1 MKPLDRQ
8 SNDRARFGPG
18 RLGAGLLLGLAAW
31 LLAVGCSPLRLLG
44 PKQRLLTKIAVESE
58 GLSTAQQERML
69 TLVQQKP
76 NRTIPIP
83 KLAIYQF
90 GHSLYDSTRIE
101 RKISGI
107 KSKYANELANA
118 QGDSA
123 RTGKLLAR
131 RDRRLARKR
140 TALEKGNSIMR
151 LGEPPVIYDPALS
164 QRTVDQL
171 TTYLRSQG
179 YFRAHASYTDSAR
192 SKPSL
197 LASTLRA
204 VGLRKPVRQVP
215 LRDSAGGRLHRLVT
229 VTYQVAEGHEFTLS
243 RLTRSIPDSGV
254 AQVVTRAQG
263 ATLLHV
269 GNAYN
274 EDLIG
279 QERQR
284 IETLLKN
291 AGYYDFRSQY
301 ITLEADTSFE
311 KGQVRLRL
319 QIASPPGGHRA
330 YRLRD
335 VVVISDV
342 TQARALRLA
351 SGDTTRPGRRRLRQ
365 AAATDTTTLAGQTT
379 AGAAASG
386 TGRIST
392 AALPAGVTPAA
403 VADTLAARRLR
414 RTGRALVPR
423 DTLRQDSVLFLSR
436 GPAAISPSILARQI
450 AVRPNQLFNLTRTQ
464 RTQRQLSNLDM
475 FRFNTLSYRK
485 VAAPDATDAGE
496 ALAADSSRQLTATSP
511 PSQRPT
517 PAAPGYLDA
526 IITTSPSPRFSE
538 TAEFGGTY
546 VATKVGPF
554 GNLRLKWRNP
564 FGGAEVLELS
574 ARAGLEGQLAR
585 IGDNNT
591 TDAVYTVQYG
601 ATAAL
606 VVPQFLVPFH
616 LGNFLVN
623 DQPRTRFALSTTYTS
638 SPYYTRSNT
647 EFTFDYLWQTSAYQ
661 QYVFTPVDLGIV
673 STPYTSDFYQKRLDS
688 LRIYQGSP
696 LYRSFQPIYEPS
708 FSFTSIYNSNDLNQ
722 TRNAHFLRIFGE
734 LGGLTRG
741 AYRNQKWFADTKLSV
756 YNFVKVSVDYRR
768 YYKLSPQTYLAWRLN
783 GGLAHALTTTP
794 DTTGEHG
801 HGTVDRYILP
811 YDKYFFVGGSN
822 SVRAWSPRRLGT
834 GSYATRLPNG
844 SRDYYTEQPGEVLL
858 EGSVEYR
865 FPVYSFIKGALFTDF
880 GNVWT
885 LQPDTNRPG
894 AEFLVDRFYK
904 QFAVAS
910 GFGLRMDFT
919 FLILRFDIATKVYDP
934 TNEQPW
940 RLNNALRQTTNQTV
954 INVGLGYPF

>member
-1 MKPLDRQ
+1 LKPLERQ

-18 RLGAGLLLGLAAW
+18 RLGAWLLLGLAAL
-31 LLAVGCSPLRLLG
+31 LLAVGCSPLRLLA
-44 PKQRLLTKIAVESE
+44 PKQRLLTKIVVESE
-58 GLSTAQQERML
+58 GLSTAQQERLL

-76 NRTIPIP
+76 NRNIPIP
-83 KLAIYQF
+83 KLAIYQL
-90 GHSLYDSTRIE
+90 GHSFYDSARIE
-101 RKISGI
+101 RKIAAI
-107 KSKYANELANA
+107 RSKYANRLASA

-123 RTGKLLAR
+123 RTGKLLAL

-151 LGEPPVIYDPALS
+151 LGEPPVIYDYTLS
-164 QRTVDQL
+164 QRTVQQL

-179 YFRAHASYTDSAR
+179 YFRARVGFTDSAR
-192 SKPSL
+192 SKPTFIASL
-197 LASTLRA
+197 LRK
-204 VGLRKPVRQVP
+204 VGLRKPVRPVP
-215 LRDSAGGRLHRLVT
+215 LRDSMGGRLHRLVT
-229 VTYQVAEGHEFTLS
+229 VTYEVAEGHEFTLS

-254 AQVVTRAQG
+254 AQVVRRARG

-269 GNAYN
+269 GSAYN
-274 EDLIG
+274 EDVIG

-284 IETLLKN
+284 LETLLKN

-330 YRLRD
+330 YLLRD

-351 SGDTTRPGRRRLRQ
+351 SGDTTRRGRRQLLRAAAAANTTALPGHTPAQQ
-365 AAATDTTTLAGQTT
+365 AAA
-379 AGAAASG
+379 G

-392 AALPAGVTPAA
+392 AAMPVGVTPAA
-403 VADTLAARRLR
+403 VSDTLTARRLR
-414 RTGRALVPR
+414 RVGRPLVPR
-423 DTLRQDSVLFLSR
+423 DTLRQDSILFLSR
-436 GPAAISPSILARQI
+436 GPAAISPRILARQI
-450 AVRPNQLFNLTRTQ
+450 AVRPDQYYSLTRTQ
-464 RTQRQLSNLDM
+464 RTQHQLSALDM
-475 FRFNTLSYRK
+475 YRFNTLSYRK
-485 VAAPDATDAGE
+485 VAAPAGDPGE
-496 ALAADSSRQLTATSP
+496 VPAADSSRQLTPISP
-511 PSQRPT
+511 ITRPT
-517 PAAPGYLDA
+517 PSAPGYLDA

-606 VVPQFLVPFH
+606 VVPQFLTPFH
-616 LGNFLVN
+616 LGNLLAD

-647 EFTFDYLWQTSAYQ
+647 EFTFDYLWQESAYQ
-661 QYVFTPVDLGIV
+661 QYIFTPVDLGIV
-673 STPYTSDFYQKRLDS
+673 STPYTSPFYQKRLDS
-688 LRIYQGSP
+688 LRIFQGSP
-696 LYRSFQPIYEPS
+696 LYRSFRPIYEPS
-708 FSFTSIYNSNDLNQ
+708 FSFTSLYNSNDLNQ
-722 TRNAHFLRIFGE
+722 TRNARFLRLFVE

-741 AYRNQKWFADTKLSV
+741 AYRNTDWFKNTKLSV
-756 YNFVKVSVDYRR
+756 YNFAKISVDYRR

-844 SRDYYTEQPGEVLL
+844 ERDYYTEQPGEVLL

-885 LQPDTNRPG
+885 LQPDANRPG
-894 AEFLVDRFYK
+894 AEFLPDRFYK

-910 GFGLRMDFT
+910 GFGIRMDFT
-919 FLILRFDIATKVYDP
+919 FLILRFDVATKVYDP
-934 TNEQPW
+934 TDPASW
-940 RLNNALRQTTNQTV
+940 RIRNALRTTKNQTV

>member
-1 MKPLDRQ
+1 M
-8 SNDRARFGPG
+8 
-18 RLGAGLLLGLAAW
+18 
-31 LLAVGCSPLRLLG
+31 GCSPLRLLG

-90 GHSLYDSTRIE
+90 GHSFYDSARIE

-107 KSKYANELANA
+107 KSKYADQLANA

-131 RDRRLARKR
+131 RDRLLTRKR

-151 LGEPPVIYDPALS
+151 LGEPPVIYDPTLS

-171 TTYLRSQG
+171 TTYLRAQG
-179 YFRAHASYTDSAR
+179 YFRAHVGFTDSAR

-197 LASTLRA
+197 IASALRT
-204 VGLRKPVRQVP
+204 VGLRKPVRPVP

-229 VTYQVAEGHEFTLS
+229 VTYEVAEGHGFTLS

-254 AQVVTRAQG
+254 AQVVSRAQA

-269 GNAYN
+269 GDAYN

-284 IETLLKN
+284 LETLLKN

-311 KGQVRLRL
+311 KGQVRLSL

-365 AAATDTTTLAGQTT
+365 AAAADTTTLPGQVA
-379 AGAAASG
+379 AGAATSG

-392 AALPAGVTPAA
+392 AAMPAGVTPAA
-403 VADTLAARRLR
+403 VSDTLAARRLR

-450 AVRPNQLFNLTRTQ
+450 AVRPNQLYNLTRTQ
-464 RTQRQLSNLDM
+464 RTQRQLSSLDM

-485 VAAPDATDAGE
+485 VE
-496 ALAADSSRQLTATSP
+496 ARNSSEAEADSSQQLTSTSP
-511 PSQRPT
+511 AGPAPT

-526 IITTSPSPRFSE
+526 IITTSPNPRFSE
-538 TAEFGGTY
+538 TTEAGGTY
-546 VATKVGPF
+546 VAGLLGPF

-574 ARAGLEGQLAR
+574 ARAGLEGQLAQV
-585 IGDNNT
+585 GDSSNIAAT
-591 TDAVYTVQYG
+591 YTVQFG
-601 ATAAL
+601 TTAAL
-606 VVPQFLVPFH
+606 LVPQVLAPFH
-616 LGNFLVN
+616 LGDLLRNYN
-623 DQPRTRFALSTTYTS
+623 PHTRLALSTTYTS
-638 SPYYTRSNT
+638 STYYTRSNT
-647 EFTFDYLWQTSAYQ
+647 ELTFDYLWNTSAYQ
-661 QYVFTPVDLGIV
+661 QYTFTPVDLGLVRTRNI
-673 STPYTSDFYQKRLDS
+673 SAFYQERLNYLRDS
-688 LRIYQGSP
+688 LGSP

-708 FSFTSIYNSNDLNQ
+708 FSFTSLYNSNDLTQ
-722 TRNAHFLRIFGE
+722 TRNAHYLRLFVE

-741 AYRNQKWFADTKLSV
+741 LYREAGWFKNTDLSV
-756 YNFVKVSVDYRR
+756 YNFAKITADYRR
-768 YYKLSPQTYLAWRLN
+768 YYKLSPTTYLAWRLN
-783 GGLAHALTTTP
+783 GGVVHALTTTP
-794 DTTGEHG
+794 EQANNP
-801 HGTVDRYILP
+801 YILP
-811 YDKYFFVGGSN
+811 YDKYLFAGGAN
-822 SVRAWSPRRLGT
+822 SVRAWTARRLGT
-834 GSYATRLPNG
+834 GSYATRFAKG
-844 SRDYYTEQPGEVLL
+844 DRDYYTEQPGELLL
-858 EGSVEYR
+858 EGSLEYR
-865 FPVYSFIKGALFTDF
+865 FPVYSFVKGALFTDF

-885 LQPDTNRPG
+885 LQSDTKRPG

-904 QFAVAS
+904 QFAVGS
-910 GFGLRMDFT
+910 GFGIRMDFT
-919 FLILRFDIATKVYDP
+919 FLILRFDVATKVYDP
-934 TNEQPW
+934 TDPDPW
-940 RLNNALRQTTNQTV
+940 RISNALRATKNQTV